1 MADQQAQPAGPDLSQ
16 GVALS
21 DFSAATL
28 LGHVGDDD
36 VLLVRVG
43 SEIFAIDAHCSHYHG
58 PLAEGL
64 VDGESIRCPWHHAC
78 FDLRTGEAARAP
90 ALNALAV
97 WQVEPEG
104 DRIFVRRRR
113 EQPNAHFNK
122 TQVNKAGVKGPLE
135 APARIVIVGGGAA
148 GFAAAEMLRRQDYRG
163 SIVML
168 SSEAAPPVDRP
179 NLSKDYLAG
188 SAPEDW
194 LPLRPDSFYADAAI
208 DLRLKTDVTSIE
220 PKAKAVQLAGGETI
234 PYDRLLLAT
243 GAEPVRLPIP
253 GADQPHVHV
262 LRSLD
267 DCRAIIASTEGA
279 RRAVVIGASFIGLEV
294 AASLRARNIEVH
306 VIGLEQRP
314 MERVLGPAMGDF
326 VRALHEEHGVIF
338 HLGDTVTAI
347 DGKRASL
354 KSGGVLEADL
364 VVVGVGVRPR
374 LALAEKAGLA
384 IDRGVV
390 VNAYLET
397 SIPGIY
403 AAGDIARW
411 PDPHSG
417 ENIRV
422 EHWVV
427 AQRQGQTA
435 ARNMLGQREV
445 FDAVPFFWSQH
456 YDVPVNYVGHAE
468 TWDEIAVDGDIAA
481 KDCLLHYK
489 RAGRDLAAASIYRD
503 TASLQAEIAMERQAG

>member
-1 MADQQAQPAGPDLSQ
+1 MADQQAPPSGPDLSQ

-21 DFSAATL
+21 EFPGATL
-28 LGHVGDDD
+28 LGHVGDDE
-36 VLLVRVG
+36 VLLVRSG

-90 ALNALAV
+90 ALNPISV
-97 WQVEPEG
+97 WNVEREG
-104 DRIFVRRRR
+104 GRIFVRQKR
-113 EQPNAHFNK
+113 EQQKPR
-122 TQVNKAGVKGPLE
+122 VKGAVETPG
-135 APARIVIVGGGAA
+135 RIVIVGGGAA
-148 GFAAAEMLRRQDYRG
+148 GFAAAEMLRRQEYRG

-168 SSEAAPPVDRP
+168 SGEAAAPVDRP

-188 SAPEDW
+188 HAPEDW
-194 LPLRPDSFYADAAI
+194 LPLRPDEFYADAAI
-208 DLRLKTDVTSIE
+208 DLRLNTEIAAIDT
-220 PKAKAVQLAGGETI
+220 KANAVVLAGGETVA
-234 PYDRLLLAT
+234 YDRLLLAT

-262 LRSLD
+262 LRSLA
-267 DCRAIIASTEGA
+267 DCRAIIASASGA
-279 RRAVVIGASFIGLEV
+279 RRAIVIGASFIGLE
-294 AASLRARNIEVH
+294 AAAALRAREIEVH
-306 VIGLEQRP
+306 VVGLEQRP

-326 VRALHEEHGVIF
+326 IRSLHEEHGVVF

-347 DGKRASL
+347 ESRRATL
-354 KSGGVLEADL
+354 KSGGVIEADV

-384 IDRGVV
+384 IDRGVS
-390 VNAYLET
+390 VNARLET

-411 PDPHSG
+411 PDPHSK

-427 AQRQGQTA
+427 AERQGQSA

-456 YDVPVNYVGHAE
+456 YDVPINYVGHAE
-468 TWDEIAVDGDIAA
+468 KWDEIVVDGNIAA
-481 KDCLLHYK
+481 RDCLLQYK
-489 RAGRDLAAASIYRD
+489 SGGRVLAVASIYRD
-503 TASLQAEIAMERQAG
+503 VASLKAELAMEKEKVA